1 MKTAKTAQKQTT
13 TTTTTTIP
21 VFEELVQDD
30 LKVYE
35 PIIEEVVE
43 SVVITPDVVKADST
57 VEMRDIER
65 ILRTSPHVT
74 EVLLKSG
81 DTVQLSTEDFQK
93 LRDPQDPTNII
104 ASL

>member
-1 MKTAKTAQKQTT
+1 MKTAKKQ

-21 VFEELVQDD
+21 VLDDLVQDY

-35 PIIEEVVE
+35 PTVEEVVE
-43 SVVITPDVVKADST
+43 SPVIKPEVVKTEPT

>member
-1 MKTAKTAQKQTT
+1 MKTAKTTQKQTT
-13 TTTTTTIP
+13 TTTTIP
-21 VFEELVQDD
+21 VAEGLTQDD
-30 LKVYE
+30 LVVSQ
-35 PIIEEVVE
+35 PVVEEVLE
-43 SVVITPDVVKADST
+43 SVVIIPDVVKAEPT
-57 VEMRDIER
+57 VEMRHIER

-93 LRDPQDPTNII
+93 LRDPQDPTNTI